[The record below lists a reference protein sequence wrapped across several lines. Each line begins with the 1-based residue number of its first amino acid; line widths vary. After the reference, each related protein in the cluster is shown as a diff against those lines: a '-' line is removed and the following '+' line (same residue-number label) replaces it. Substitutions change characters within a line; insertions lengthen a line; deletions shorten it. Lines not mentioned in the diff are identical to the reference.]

1 MEQWANKLKTHKA
14 TKLPPQMK
22 TGSNITH
29 REAATRRKGGRGSRN
44 HFNVVTCRPTPEQPV
59 THSVRAVLALE
70 STVT

>member
-1 MEQWANKLKTHKA
+1 
-14 TKLPPQMK
+14 MK

-29 REAATRRKGGRGSRN
+29 REAATRREGGKGSRN

-70 STVT
+70 STVTQP